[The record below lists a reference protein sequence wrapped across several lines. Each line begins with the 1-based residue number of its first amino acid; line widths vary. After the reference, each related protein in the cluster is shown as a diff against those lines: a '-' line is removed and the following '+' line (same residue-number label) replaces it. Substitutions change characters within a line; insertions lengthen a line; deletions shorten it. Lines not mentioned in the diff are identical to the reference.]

1 MSTSG
6 LARHLVKEGFLT
18 DSDCQLIARDHSN
31 TGAAFAK
38 VVVALGILSEEKLAH
53 YLKEKTKCPMIP
65 HKEVCATHQDA
76 EGAISLPLLQSLEVV
91 PLELSG
97 DTLTVAMADPLD
109 QNTLQQLKF
118 FTPYKIKPTIAT
130 FSSLYLSL
138 ENLIQGFSAQKTT
151 LEKFLAHHKLAIPPS
166 APARPIEG
174 ASFRDQKP
182 PAITEDT
189 DDSEDD
195 EDYDS
200 YDDFGDES
208 DDAFSSIDEND
219 ADIDSD
225 DDLGEGVSY
234 STESAEAP
242 EQAQDQ
248 DMGAHGGVATWDDS
262 SQGVES
268 LDADDSTSSEDV
280 DFWDEVEGSGEGT
293 EGESH
298 TESLTAGKVELWDDD
313 EPAPSSD
320 APSSSNTSGSN
331 LEPGGSQLWDDDDG
345 VQEEAQASEGQSLAA
360 SSQDEDDMDLWSA
373 LEDGDPGSPE
383 QAVEASQSPEVAAV
397 ASQDLAPES
406 EEMEGMDSG
415 AGSESLEEDLAELDF
430 DEDSKGSADELQAGG
445 SEGAIEDE
453 LGDLSFDEE
462 SSSAGEDGLDGFS
475 EDLEASVE
483 APDVEGGLEDELAGL
498 SFDEENS
505 SAGDDGLEEFS
516 KDLEAPA
523 ALTETDGGLEDE
535 PSDLQFEEEGV
546 KEDDLEDFSE
556 DLGVG
561 NEHMDELETS
571 EESLSSDENFQGIP
585 HTESSQT
592 LDSATQNKVELENF
606 DELQNM
612 DTQNSDPEEGLME
625 FGEEL
630 ASLEGEP
637 AELRS
642 SSEEDLK
649 LFDEEEKESEGAGAS
664 ELYAAQQDVAIGYL
678 NHGIAGTSLA
688 FTPVKAQE
696 AAQAALI
703 KAGLPRGLILRF
715 EGEELSYLSHWNE
728 ASVSIAADIKAINL
742 SLEDIP
748 SAKDEQLWLNLEP
761 MGQGLE
767 ILIGDSKHELRVH
780 WGKLKENASAVTVAS
795 WSDKAFHGEQLEV
808 LSAKLV
814 DQLARKVM

>member
-1 MSTSG
+1 MHPWAA
-6 LARHLVKEGFLT
+6 LA
-18 DSDCQLIARDHSN
+18 Q
-31 TGAAFAK
+31 
-38 VVVALGILSEEKLAH
+38 
-53 YLKEKTKCPMIP
+53 
-65 HKEVCATHQDA
+65 
-76 EGAISLPLLQSLEVV
+76 
-91 PLELSG
+91 
-97 DTLTVAMADPLD
+97 
-109 QNTLQQLKF
+109 
-118 FTPYKIKPTIAT
+118 
-130 FSSLYLSL
+130 
-138 ENLIQGFSAQKTT
+138 
-151 LEKFLAHHKLAIPPS
+151 
-166 APARPIEG
+166 
-174 ASFRDQKP
+174 
-182 PAITEDT
+182 
-189 DDSEDD
+189 
-195 EDYDS
+195 
-200 YDDFGDES
+200 
-208 DDAFSSIDEND
+208 SSITL
-219 ADIDSD
+219 I
-225 DDLGEGVSY
+225 
-234 STESAEAP
+234 
-242 EQAQDQ
+242 
-248 DMGAHGGVATWDDS
+248 
-262 SQGVES
+262 
-268 LDADDSTSSEDV
+268 
-280 DFWDEVEGSGEGT
+280 
-293 EGESH
+293 
-298 TESLTAGKVELWDDD
+298 
-313 EPAPSSD
+313 
-320 APSSSNTSGSN
+320 
-331 LEPGGSQLWDDDDG
+331 
-345 VQEEAQASEGQSLAA
+345 
-360 SSQDEDDMDLWSA
+360 
-373 LEDGDPGSPE
+373 
-383 QAVEASQSPEVAAV
+383 
-397 ASQDLAPES
+397 
-406 EEMEGMDSG
+406 
-415 AGSESLEEDLAELDF
+415 
-430 DEDSKGSADELQAGG
+430 
-445 SEGAIEDE
+445 
-453 LGDLSFDEE
+453 
-462 SSSAGEDGLDGFS
+462 
-475 EDLEASVE
+475 
-483 APDVEGGLEDELAGL
+483 
-498 SFDEENS
+498 
-505 SAGDDGLEEFS
+505 
-516 KDLEAPA
+516 LEAPA